1 MRPRKWEQ
9 RDQGRWLWW
18 SRGQGAAGSWLP
30 SGSPCLSRLWPVPA
44 PPHPPWW
51 ATAAP
56 SPRDLCQ
63 AEKLPQSSEGQSREK
78 QISIKHSV
86 PGPHQAFVP
95 CLSYPRPSPGQL
107 LVGRGL
113 RTGGPLGFP
122 GAGGAEGG
130 WAHLCP
136 PCFQVS
142 VLVLGPALRDPTL
155 ACSSQRDACG
165 PVWAPGQAGV
175 EVLWGAG
182 AVPGW
187 RVRGFS
193 TRRGGCPEQQ
203 RPEPGILAAGLWN
216 GGRPRPNVPLRA
228 RQTGR
233 WQPAHAWSPWSV
245 KAEAPSTLGRT

>member
-18 SRGQGAAGSWLP
+18 SRGQGAAGSWLL
-30 SGSPCLSRLWPVPA
+30 SGSPCLSRLWPGSA
-44 PPHPPWW
+44 PPHPCWW

-56 SPRDLCQ
+56 SQGPASGGKAAPVLRGGSPERSRYPSNTPCQ
-63 AEKLPQSSEGQSREK
+63 ALTRPS
-78 QISIKHSV
+78 
-86 PGPHQAFVP
+86 VP
-95 CLSYPRPSPGQL
+95 CLSSPRPSPGQL
-107 LVGRGL
+107 LVGRRL
-113 RTGGPLGFP
+113 RTGGPLGFL

-142 VLVLGPALRDPTL
+142 VLVLGLVLRDPIL
-155 ACSSQRDACG
+155 ICSSQRDACG
-165 PVWAPGQAGV
+165 PMWAPGQAGV
-175 EVLWGAG
+175 EVLWGGG
-182 AVPGW
+182 AMPGW

-203 RPEPGILAAGLWN
+203 KPEPGILAAGLWD
-216 GGRPRPNVPLRA
+216 GGRPRPSVPLRA
-228 RQTGR
+228 RQTRR
-233 WQPAHAWSPWSV
+233 WRPAHAWSPWSV